1 MTLDKTETSF
11 IAGAS
16 VTLSCSAE
24 GFPTPVLKWYKNNT
38 PLQNSQKVNITD
50 SKLILLRSESIDKGT
65 YKCT

>member
-11 IAGAS
+11 IAGTS
-16 VTLSCSAE
+16 ITLSCSAE

-38 PLQNSQKVNITD
+38 PLKNSQKVDITD
-50 SKLILLRSESIDKGT
+50 TNLTILRSESIDKGT